1 MSTVRADGKT
11 SDDLPHAARGLLA
24 SERTGVLSSLSVHR
38 PGYPYGSVPPYAP
51 SRTGQ
56 PSILISTLAA
66 HTKNLLA
73 APRASLFVGDR
84 AAADDP
90 QAGGRVSLL
99 GRAARVPEGD
109 VADARARYLARHPQ
123 ARGYF
128 RTHDF
133 QLWELQ
139 VEELRLIAGFGR
151 ISWLAGAGIGRAP
164 DPDPL
169 PAHA

>member
-38 PGYPYGSVPPYAP
+38 PGYPYGSVTPYAP

-56 PSILISTLAA
+56 PIILISTLAA

-73 APRASLFVGDR
+73 DPRASLFVGDR

-90 QAGGRVSLL
+90 QAGGALSPL
-99 GRAARVPEGD
+99 GRP
-109 VADARARYLARHPQ
+109 P
-123 ARGYF
+123 RGP
-128 RTHDF
+128 
-133 QLWELQ
+133 
-139 VEELRLIAGFGR
+139 AGGR
-151 ISWLAGAGIGRAP
+151 R
-164 DPDPL
+164 DPPAPL
-169 PAHA
+169 PPPPP

>member
-1 MSTVRADGKT
+1 MSTDPADGKT

-38 PGYPYGSVPPYAP
+38 PGYPYGSVTPYAP

-56 PSILISTLAA
+56 PIILISTLAA

-73 APRASLFVGDR
+73 DPRASLFVGDR

-99 GRAARVPEGD
+99 GRAPRLPQGD
-109 VADARARYLARHPQ
+109 VADAPPRYLAPHPQ

-128 RTHDF
+128 
-133 QLWELQ
+133 
-139 VEELRLIAGFGR
+139 
-151 ISWLAGAGIGRAP
+151 P
-164 DPDPL
+164 P
-169 PAHA
+169 HAFHLCGLHA